1 MREKREREAKTKGA
15 RMEKRRKNEKG

>member
-15 RMEKRRKNEKG
+15 WMEKRRKNEKG